1 MEQVYI
7 LDGIRTPIG
16 RYAGGLSGIRADDLA
31 ALPIQYLKNQ
41 HPHLPWNEW
50 MR

>member
-31 ALPIQYLKNQ
+31 ALPNSVFEKSTSTFAL
-41 HPHLPWNEW
+41 E
-50 MR
+50 